1 LLASGDFA
9 APVGLDPLHVRRL
22 WGLVLGMVAIAV
34 VCLALG
40 QVYVSG
46 DGLMSAAFAAAAVT
60 HFSSRP
66 TRFEIVATVVLG
78 AAFAAIGGATFALGG
93 VHPVFD
99 RAVSALGLASLVMQV
114 ARLVR
119 TPPAQWTSERGGY
132 AALTMLTPMFSLAFA
147 SSIALPGLLRADLY
161 DAIAF
166 NFDRVAFGGRPPPLV
181 VGRWLAAHPWVA
193 ACATFV
199 YWAPT
204 PLNVLVYLAE
214 RRRRLRYDVILTL
227 FIGGFLGYLVFPFFP
242 VVGPGYVL
250 PGYPWLDPS
259 TALPVI
265 GAIPASVPRNCM
277 PSLHMGNALIV
288 ATHAWRLGT
297 RGWRVVAV
305 VDVVFT
311 VIATLGFGYHY
322 AADLVAALPF
332 TWGVLGVARRD
343 ARQAAIGGGLTIA
356 FLLLLRF
363 AFRA

>member
-1 LLASGDFA
+1 VTSGGLA
-9 APVGLDPLHVRRL
+9 APVALDVPHVRRL
-22 WGLVLGMVAIAV
+22 WAFVVGMGAVAV

-40 QVYVSG
+40 HVYVSG
-46 DGLMSAAFAAAAVT
+46 DGLMSAAFAASVVA

-66 TRFEIVATVVLG
+66 TRLEVVATLALG
-78 AAFAAIGGATFALGG
+78 AAFWAIGGSAFALGG

-119 TPPAQWTSERGGY
+119 TPPAEWTLERGGY

-147 SSIALPGLLRADLY
+147 SSIALPGALRGDVY
-161 DAIAF
+161 DALAF
-166 NFDRVAFGGRPPPLV
+166 NFDRLVSGGHPPPIV
-181 VGRWLAAHPWVA
+181 VGKWLVAHRWVA
-193 ACATFV
+193 ACASFV

-214 RRRRLRYDVILTL
+214 RRRGRPSDVIATL
-227 FIGGFLGYLVFPFFP
+227 LLGGVLGYAIFPWFP

-250 PGYPWLDPS
+250 PGYPLLDAS
-259 TALPVI
+259 TAVPLI
-265 GAIPASVPRNCM
+265 GTIPLSVPRNCM

-288 ATHAWRLGT
+288 ATHAWRLGEG
-297 RGWRVVAV
+297 RWRLVAV

-322 AADLVAALPF
+322 AADLVAAIPF
-332 TWGVLGVARRD
+332 TYGVVGLARRD
-343 ARQAAIGGGLTIA
+343 TRQAALGGGLTIA

-363 AFRA
+363 ALRP